1 MTERTA
7 KAPHQT
13 GRLRRR
19 NRAAIVAVIAWL
31 LLAHTLFAVH
41 RIDHF
46 TADGVT
52 CAMCVA
58 AHHAGGPIQ
67 EPLHAIAMPEPAAV
81 ASSSKESAPVLLIL
95 SYYSRGPPLH
105 LRS

>member
-81 ASSSKESAPVLLIL
+81 APSSKESAPVLLIL

>member
-1 MTERTA
+1 MTEPAR
-7 KAPHQT
+7 KAAHQAA
-13 GRLRRR
+13 RLRRR
-19 NRAAIVAVIAWL
+19 NRAAIVAVMAWL

-52 CAMCVA
+52 CALCVA
-58 AHHAGGPIQ
+58 GHNAGGPIQ
-67 EPLHAIAMPEPAAV
+67 EPLHAIATPEPAAI
-81 ASSSKESAPVLLIL
+81 APSSKESAPVLVIH